1 MSGIVPL
8 MDIAAARGVHSP
20 DGCTDAYARAA
31 GDTLLPYIDRLGGV
45 QDEGGFSGVVCG
57 DRRGGRAPCTLPFPF
72 PSSPPYIIISFILP
86 YPHTPYD

>member
-1 MSGIVPL
+1 

-45 QDEGGFSGVVCG
+45 QDEGGFSGVVCR
-57 DRRGGRAPCTLPFPF
+57 DRGGPARLRSAKSLKSVLDSR
-72 PSSPPYIIISFILP
+72 PSAWLMSVIEWSDIVGA
-86 YPHTPYD
+86 DDVR